1 MTSRLLTIL
10 SLVFALTAIPAF
22 AADLHSARAAGQI
35 GEKADGFVTA
45 LDPSVKELVDEVN
58 AKRRA
63 QYADVAAKKGQTIE
77 VVGAVFAGTIAAGL
91 EPGAKYQGADGSWK
105 TK

>member
-1 MTSRLLTIL
+1 MKSRFLTIL
-10 SLVFALTAIPAF
+10 ALGFALTALPAL

-45 LDPSVKELVDEVN
+45 LDSSMQSLVDEVN

-63 QYADVAAKKGQTIE
+63 QYADIAAKKGQTVE
-77 VVGAVFAGTIAAGL
+77 VVGTVFAGTIAAGL
-91 EPGAKYQGADGSWK
+91 EKGAKYQGADGAWK

>member
-1 MTSRLLTIL
+1 MTSRILAVL
-10 SLVFALTAIPAF
+10 SLVFALTALPAF

-45 LDPSVKELVDEVN
+45 LDPSVQALADEVN
-58 AKRRA
+58 AKRRV
-63 QYADVAAKKGQTIE
+63 QYAEIAAKKGQTIE

-91 EPGAKYQGADGSWK
+91 EKGAKYQGADGSWK

>member
-1 MTSRLLTIL
+1 MTSRFLAIL
-10 SLVFALTAIPAF
+10 SFVFALTALPAF

-45 LDPSVKELVDEVN
+45 LDPSVQALADEVN
-58 AKRRA
+58 AKRRTE
-63 QYADVAAKKGQTIE
+63 YAGVAAKKGQTIE

-91 EPGAKYQGADGSWK
+91 EPGAKYQAADGSWK

>member
-1 MTSRLLTIL
+1 MTSRILAAL
-10 SLVFALTAIPAF
+10 SLILALTALPAF

-45 LDPSVKELVDEVN
+45 LDPSVQAIVDEVN

-91 EPGAKYQGADGSWK
+91 EPGAKYQGADGAWK

>member
-1 MTSRLLTIL
+1 MTRMLTIL
-10 SLVFALTAIPAF
+10 SFILALAALPAF

-45 LDPSVKELVDEVN
+45 LDPSAQSLVDEVN

-63 QYADVAAKKGQTIE
+63 QYADVAAKKGQSIA

-91 EPGAKYQGADGSWK
+91 EPGAKYQATDGTWK

>member
-1 MTSRLLTIL
+1 MKHRFLTIAALIL
-10 SLVFALTAIPAF
+10 SLTALPAL

-45 LDPSVKELVDEVN
+45 LDPSVQSLADEVN

-63 QYADVAAKKGQTIE
+63 QYADVAAKKGQTID
-77 VVGAVFAGTIAAGL
+77 VVGTVFAGTIAAGL
-91 EPGAKYQGADGSWK
+91 EKGAKHQGADGSWK